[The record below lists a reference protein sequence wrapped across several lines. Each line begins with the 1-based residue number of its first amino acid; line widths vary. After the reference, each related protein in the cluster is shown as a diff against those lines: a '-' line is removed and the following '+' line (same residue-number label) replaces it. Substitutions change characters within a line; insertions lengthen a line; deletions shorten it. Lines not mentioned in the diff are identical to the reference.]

1 MNSYQLHFYLL
12 KIDYA
17 ISTCPRYRC
26 GVQSMN
32 VHFLLKTQT
41 DFFLSNCLTQRIVE
55 REIGQVKPSTFLI
68 QCFITFIR
76 CALIPLT
83 AS

>member
-41 DFFLSNCLTQRIVE
+41 DFFLFNCLTQRIVE

-68 QCFITFIR
+68 AFIR